1 MRVRTAR
8 GELGPFG
15 EKRRE
20 GKHFKVYFSPTF
32 FAIVKL

>member
-8 GELGPFG
+8 GELDLFG
-15 EKRRE
+15 EKQRE
-20 GKHFKVYFSPTF
+20 GKHFEVYFSPTF